1 MTKPQEKKAIEQVL
15 LSIAQKLRR
24 PTAAEETATHK
35 IHSTPA
41 PPGLP
46 MLSPRVLVEFEKA
59 TPGMAHSVLKDV
71 HGKVSG
77 YNQTCLWAH
86 F

>member
-1 MTKPQEKKAIEQVL
+1 MTKPREKKAIEQVL

-24 PTAAEETATHK
+24 PTAAEEIATHK

-41 PPGLP
+41 PPALP
-46 MLSPRVLVEFEKA
+46 TLSTKVLVEIERA

-77 YNQTCLWAH
+77 YSQTCLWAH